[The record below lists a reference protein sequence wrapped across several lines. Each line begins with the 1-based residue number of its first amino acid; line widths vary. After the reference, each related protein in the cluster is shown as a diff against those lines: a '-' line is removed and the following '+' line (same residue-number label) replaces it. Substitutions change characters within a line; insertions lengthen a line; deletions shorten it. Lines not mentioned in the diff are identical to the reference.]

1 MDNNLDES
9 LVIYCNKILP
19 FINDFYSNIE
29 YLLALIIREIRTN
42 DIVYINL
49 NRIWYEYDK
58 ENRKWK
64 KFNFNEVLDKLNR
77 FINIFDDI
85 FIKYLNFYTTLNN
98 TNKSR
103 LKNISKKIARSLK
116 NESVSKDRIYEYC
129 CKLFSVSDSI

>member
-1 MDNNLDES
+1 MDNNLNES

-29 YLLALIIREIRTN
+29 YLLALIIREILTN

-64 KFNFNEVLDKLNR
+64 KFNFNGVLDKLNR

-103 LKNISKKIARSLK
+103 LRNISKKIARSLK
-116 NESVSKDRIYEYC
+116 NETVSKDRIYEYC

>member
-85 FIKYLNFYTTLNN
+85 FIKYLNFYTTLNG
-98 TNKSR
+98 TNKNR
-103 LKNISKKIARSLK
+103 LRNISKKIARSLK
-116 NESVSKDRIYEYC
+116 NESVSKYRIYEYC

>member
-1 MDNNLDES
+1 MNNNLEQS
-9 LVIYCNKILP
+9 LIIYCNKILP

-85 FIKYLNFYTTLNN
+85 FIKYLNFYTTLNG
-98 TNKSR
+98 TNKNR
-103 LKNISKKIARSLK
+103 LRNISKKIARNLK
-116 NESVSKDRIYEYC
+116 NESVSKYRIYEYC

>member
-1 MDNNLDES
+1 MDNKLDES

-85 FIKYLNFYTTLNN
+85 FIKYLNFYTTLNG
-98 TNKSR
+98 TNKNR
-103 LKNISKKIARSLK
+103 LRNISKKIARSLK
-116 NESVSKDRIYEYC
+116 NESVSKYRIYEYC

>member
-85 FIKYLNFYTTLNN
+85 FIKYLNFYTTLNG
-98 TNKSR
+98 TNKNR
-103 LKNISKKIARSLK
+103 LRNISKKIARSLK

>member
-103 LKNISKKIARSLK
+103 LKNISKKIARNLK
-116 NESVSKDRIYEYC
+116 NESVSKDRI
-129 CKLFSVSDSI
+129 

>member
-1 MDNNLDES
+1 MDNNLNES

-64 KFNFNEVLDKLNR
+64 KFNFNGVLDKLNR

-85 FIKYLNFYTTLNN
+85 FIKYLNFYTTLNG

-103 LKNISKKIARSLK
+103 LRNISKKIARSLK
-116 NESVSKDRIYEYC
+116 NETVSKDRIYEYC

>member
-29 YLLALIIREIRTN
+29 YLLALIIREILTN

-64 KFNFNEVLDKLNR
+64 KFNFNGVLDKLNR

-85 FIKYLNFYTTLNN
+85 FIKYLNFYTTLNG

-103 LKNISKKIARSLK
+103 LRNISKKIARSLK
-116 NESVSKDRIYEYC
+116 NETVSKDRIYEYC

>member
-49 NRIWYEYDK
+49 NRIWYEYDI
-58 ENRKWK
+58 ENRKW
-64 KFNFNEVLDKLNR
+64 
-77 FINIFDDI
+77 
-85 FIKYLNFYTTLNN
+85 
-98 TNKSR
+98 
-103 LKNISKKIARSLK
+103 
-116 NESVSKDRIYEYC
+116 
-129 CKLFSVSDSI
+129 

>member
-1 MDNNLDES
+1 MDNNLNES

-58 ENRKWK
+58 ENRRWK
-64 KFNFNEVLDKLNR
+64 KFNFNGVLDKLNR

-103 LKNISKKIARSLK
+103 LRNISKKIARSLK
-116 NESVSKDRIYEYC
+116 NETVSKDRIYEYC

>member
-1 MDNNLDES
+1 M
-9 LVIYCNKILP
+9 
-19 FINDFYSNIE
+19 
-29 YLLALIIREIRTN
+29 
-42 DIVYINL
+42 

-85 FIKYLNFYTTLNN
+85 FIKYLNFYTTLNG
-98 TNKSR
+98 TNKNR
-103 LKNISKKIARSLK
+103 LRNISKKIARSLK
-116 NESVSKDRIYEYC
+116 NESVSKYRIYEYC

>member
-77 FINIFDDI
+77 FINIFDEI
-85 FIKYLNFYTTLNN
+85 FIKYLNLYTTLND

-103 LKNISKKIARSLK
+103 LRNISKKIARSLK

>member
-64 KFNFNEVLDKLNR
+64 KYNFNEVLDKLNR

>member
-1 MDNNLDES
+1 MDNNLNES

-64 KFNFNEVLDKLNR
+64 KFNFNGVLDKLNR

-103 LKNISKKIARSLK
+103 LRNISKKIARSLK
-116 NESVSKDRIYEYC
+116 NETVSKDRIYEYC

>member
-85 FIKYLNFYTTLNN
+85 FIKYLNFYTTLNG

-103 LKNISKKIARSLK
+103 LKNISKKIARNLK
-116 NESVSKDRIYEYC
+116 NESISKDRIYEYC

>member
-1 MDNNLDES
+1 MDNKLDES

-103 LKNISKKIARSLK
+103 LKNISKKIARSLE

>member
-85 FIKYLNFYTTLNN
+85 FIKYLNFYTTLND

-103 LKNISKKIARSLK
+103 LRNISNKIARSLK

>member
-1 MDNNLDES
+1 MNNNLEQS
-9 LVIYCNKILP
+9 LIIYCNKILP
-19 FINDFYSNIE
+19 FINDFYYNIE

-64 KFNFNEVLDKLNR
+64 KFNFNEILDNLYR
-77 FINIFDDI
+77 FINIFDNI
-85 FIKYLNFYTTLNN
+85 FITYLDSYTTLNN

-103 LKNISKKIARSLK
+103 LKNISKKIARNLR
-116 NESVSKDRIYEYC
+116 NDLVSKNKIYEYC

>member
-58 ENRKWK
+58 ENRRWK

-85 FIKYLNFYTTLNN
+85 FIKYLNFYTTLNG
-98 TNKSR
+98 TNKNR
-103 LKNISKKIARSLK
+103 LRNISKKIARSLK
-116 NESVSKDRIYEYC
+116 NETVSKDRIYEYC

>member
-85 FIKYLNFYTTLNN
+85 FIKYLNFYTTLNG
-98 TNKSR
+98 TNKNR
-103 LKNISKKIARSLK
+103 LRNISKKIARSLK
-116 NESVSKDRIYEYC
+116 NESVSKYRIYEYC
-129 CKLFSVSDSI
+129 SKLFSVSDSI

>member
-1 MDNNLDES
+1 MDNKLDES

-103 LKNISKKIARSLK
+103 K
-116 NESVSKDRIYEYC
+116 
-129 CKLFSVSDSI
+129 